1 MQDTDRD
8 LYTSSTWYVQEQE
21 DHQEQQEDVIEFD
34 FLKLS
39 VQHIIEKRKIVFGS
53 LLITPSQFIFDLD
66 TTDPLDKLEPELF
79 QVVFPSKIMNDLKI
93 LLTNSKDGPN
103 QIYKGLYTV
112 QFEAD
117 TNSRAGRVLS
127 VLGGG
132 QRGEDKGVSL
142 PPGLCGA
149 WLTSDTLPVILVRL
163 PSTPASLLVHHQT
176 KPGPTSPYVLHNLVQ
191 TALP

>member
-1 MQDTDRD
+1 MQDTDSD
-8 LYTSSTWYVQEQE
+8 LYTGSTWYVQ
-21 DHQEQQEDVIEFD
+21 DQQEDVIEFD

-103 QIYKGLYTV
+103 QIYKGLYTFQLV
-112 QFEAD
+112 AD
-117 TNSRAGRVLS
+117 INSRAGRVLS

-132 QRGEDKGVSL
+132 Q
-142 PPGLCGA
+142 
-149 WLTSDTLPVILVRL
+149 
-163 PSTPASLLVHHQT
+163 
-176 KPGPTSPYVLHNLVQ
+176 
-191 TALP
+191 